1 MVRVNSKHSAGL
13 LPWNK
18 GGAGGIEI
26 GWDVG
31 VRLGMILLAV
41 LYRDRVALKTFS
53 LDANQKG
60 RATPKAG
67 INFFHTLTSSQLYL
81 VATHSPG

>member
-1 MVRVNSKHSAGL
+1 MVRVHSEHSTGL

-26 GWDVG
+26 RWDVR
-31 VRLGMILLAV
+31 VRLGMIFLAV
-41 LYRDRVALKTFS
+41 LNWDRVALKTFS

-60 RATPKAG
+60 RATPKGG
-67 INFFHTLTSSQLYL
+67 IDVIHT
-81 VATHSPG
+81 